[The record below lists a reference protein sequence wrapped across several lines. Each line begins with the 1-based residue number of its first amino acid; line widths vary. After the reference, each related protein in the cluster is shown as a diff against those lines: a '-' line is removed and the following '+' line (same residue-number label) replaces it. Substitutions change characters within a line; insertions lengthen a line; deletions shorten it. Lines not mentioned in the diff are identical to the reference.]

1 MQREME
7 VHIYAVI
14 SRGISRQRSIEIR
27 LQGHSELLTDALT
40 LDAAWEMGV
49 QVSVMTPYHSVL
61 YVSDESRY
69 KPWPGYVYTV
79 DDLCLGQVEAT
90 TRENKVKEKSFN

>member
-1 MQREME
+1 
-7 VHIYAVI
+7 
-14 SRGISRQRSIEIR
+14 
-27 LQGHSELLTDALT
+27 
-40 LDAAWEMGV
+40 MGV